1 MQHDER
7 GLRLKRRLFRIYFN
21 EKNTFHFDR
30 KSVTL
35 HYKCKYYTLTLM
47 NRLHII
53 IFALSC
59 LIAAS
64 CSNRTGY
71 NHRLDVADSLLNAGA
86 VDSAYSELCSI
97 KPQEIRTTED
107 SAFFYLL
114 HTQATYRMYKPVKS
128 MEGLNFAIRFYSD
141 GNRNREKL
149 ATAFFYKGNIL
160 YGNGDAKN
168 GIKYLKNAEFI
179 AEGTKNHEL
188 RHKIYEAFVVINEAA
203 DENAIAMKYS
213 WKSLRESEDANK
225 KNWIAHAYNNLAV
238 IYAKEGEK
246 DSSEIFL
253 KKSMVLLKFIPKRD
267 RLFIMNNIGV
277 YFMKNDKERA
287 KRYFLQILK
296 TSPIEEAYE
305 NLASIYASEGNSKL
319 ADEMWRMA
327 LRSGNLQ
334 VKDDVLHAMFR
345 NQTKNADFIA
355 AAATAERLIN
365 LKDSM
370 MMKRDDVNLKAMQAE
385 FDNIN
390 SRQVYERKMTIA
402 IAVIIILTLCASIAL
417 LYLRYKQYKTK
428 AAMSHDQMMIRS
440 YESQIVELKKLG
452 ENREKEIEAINRR
465 KEKLLE
471 KHRDTLNRGYSLYSD
486 IMRGKTTV
494 LWKKRDFECV
504 IEYFRLVDVEFVD
517 RLDNM
522 FDDLSP
528 KYKFFLIL
536 EHIGKTDAE
545 IMTIMGV
552 AEVSLRSIRSRVNKK
567 SVVRG

>member
-1 MQHDER
+1 
-7 GLRLKRRLFRIYFN
+7 
-21 EKNTFHFDR
+21 
-30 KSVTL
+30 
-35 HYKCKYYTLTLM
+35 M
-47 NRLHII
+47 NRLNII
-53 IFALSC
+53 ILTLTC
-59 LIAAS
+59 LFAAS
-64 CSNRTGY
+64 CSKNTGY
-71 NHRLDVADSLLNAGA
+71 NSKLAAVDSLLAAGA
-86 VDSAYSELCSI
+86 VDSAYSEI
-97 KPQEIRTTED
+97 NAMKPEEIRTTED
-107 SAFFYLL
+107 SAHFYLL
-114 HTQATYRMYKPVKS
+114 NTQAAYRMYKPIKS

-141 GNRNREKL
+141 GNSNREKL

-168 GIKYLKNAEFI
+168 GIRYLKNAEFI
-179 AEGTKNHEL
+179 AEKTNNHEL

-203 DENAIAMKYS
+203 NEDRTAMKYS
-213 WKSLRESEDANK
+213 WKSLNESKIAKK
-225 KNWIAHAYNNLAV
+225 KNWLAHAFNNLAV
-238 IYAKEGEK
+238 LYAKEGKK
-246 DSSEIFL
+246 DSSEIYL
-253 KKSMVLLKFIPKRD
+253 KKSMALLKFIQKRD

-287 KRYFLQILK
+287 KEYFLQILK

-305 NLASIYASEGNSKL
+305 NLASIYAGEGNNKL
-319 ADEMWRMA
+319 ADEMWTKA
-327 LRSGNLQ
+327 LKSGNLQ

-370 MMKRDDVNLKAMQAE
+370 AMKRDDINLKAMQAE

-390 SRQVYERKMTIA
+390 SKQEYERKMTIA
-402 IAVIIILTLCASIAL
+402 VAVIIILSLCVSIAL

-428 AAMSHDQMMIRS
+428 AAMAHDQMMIRS
-440 YESQIVELKKLG
+440 YESQIVELKRQG
-452 ENREKEIEAINRR
+452 ESREKEIETINRR

-471 KHRDTLNRGYSLYSD
+471 KHRDTLNRGYLLYSE
-486 IMRGKTTV
+486 IMKGKTTV

-517 RLDNM
+517 RLDNL
-522 FDDLSP
+522 FDDLSL

-567 SVVRG
+567 SVIRG

>member
-1 MQHDER
+1 M
-7 GLRLKRRLFRIYFN
+7 LFRIYFN
-21 EKNTFHFDR
+21 REKAFHFDI

-35 HYKCKYYTLTLM
+35 HYKCKCYTLTLM

-53 IFALSC
+53 ILTLTC

-64 CSNRTGY
+64 CNNHTGY
-71 NHRLDVADSLLNAGA
+71 NHKLAAVDSLLATGA
-86 VDSAYSELCSI
+86 VDSAYSELNNI
-97 KPQEIRTTED
+97 KPEEIRTTED

-114 HTQATYRMYKPVKS
+114 NTQAAYRMYKPIKS
-128 MEGLNFAIRFYSD
+128 MDGLNFAIRFYSD
-141 GNRNREKL
+141 GNSNREKL

-160 YGNGDAKN
+160 YGNGDAKS

-179 AEGTKNHEL
+179 AEKTNNHEL

-203 DENAIAMKYS
+203 DEDRIAMKYS
-213 WKSLRESEDANK
+213 WKSLHESEVAEK
-225 KNWIAHAYNNLAV
+225 KNWLAHAFNNLAV
-238 IYAKEGEK
+238 LYAKEGKK
-246 DSSEIFL
+246 DSSEIYL
-253 KKSMVLLKFIPKRD
+253 KKSMALLKFIPKRD

-287 KRYFLQILK
+287 KEYFLQILK

-305 NLASIYASEGNSKL
+305 NLASIYAGEGNNKL
-319 ADEMWRMA
+319 AEEMWTKA
-327 LRSGNLQ
+327 LKSGNLQ

-370 MMKRDDVNLKAMQAE
+370 AMKRDNVNLKAMQAE
-385 FDNIN
+385 FDNVN
-390 SRQVYERKMTIA
+390 SKQEYERKMTIA

-428 AAMSHDQMMIRS
+428 AAMAHDQMMIRS
-440 YESQIVELKKLG
+440 YEAQIEELKRQG
-452 ENREKEIEAINRR
+452 ESREKEIEAINRR

-471 KHRDTLNRGYSLYSD
+471 KHRDTLNRGYLLYSD
-486 IMRGKTTV
+486 IMKGKTTV

-517 RLDNM
+517 RLDNL

-567 SVVRG
+567 SVIRG

>member
-1 MQHDER
+1 M
-7 GLRLKRRLFRIYFN
+7 LFRIYFN
-21 EKNTFHFDR
+21 KENTFHFDR

-35 HYKCKYYTLTLM
+35 HYKCKCYTPTLM
-47 NRLHII
+47 NRLNII
-53 IFALSC
+53 ILTLTC
-59 LIAAS
+59 LFAAS
-64 CSNRTGY
+64 CSKNTGY
-71 NHRLDVADSLLNAGA
+71 NSKLAAVDSLLAAGA
-86 VDSAYSELCSI
+86 VDSAYSELNAM
-97 KPQEIRTTED
+97 KPEEIRTTED
-107 SAFFYLL
+107 SAHFYLL
-114 HTQATYRMYKPVKS
+114 NTQAAYRMYKPIKS

-141 GNRNREKL
+141 GNSNREKL

-168 GIKYLKNAEFI
+168 GIRYLKNAEFI
-179 AEGTKNHEL
+179 AEKTNNHEL

-203 DENAIAMKYS
+203 NEDRIAMKYS
-213 WKSLRESEDANK
+213 WKSLNESKIAKK
-225 KNWIAHAYNNLAV
+225 KNWLAHAFNNLAV
-238 IYAKEGEK
+238 LYAKEGKK
-246 DSSEIFL
+246 DSSEIYL
-253 KKSMVLLKFIPKRD
+253 KKSMALLKFIQKRD

-287 KRYFLQILK
+287 KEYFLQILK

-305 NLASIYASEGNSKL
+305 NLASIYAGEGNNKL
-319 ADEMWRMA
+319 ADEMWTKA
-327 LRSGNLQ
+327 LKSGNLQ

-345 NQTKNADFIA
+345 NQTKNTDFIA

-370 MMKRDDVNLKAMQAE
+370 AMKRDDINLKAMQAE

-390 SRQVYERKMTIA
+390 SKQEYERKMTIA
-402 IAVIIILTLCASIAL
+402 VAVIIILSLCVSIAL

-428 AAMSHDQMMIRS
+428 AAMAHDQMMIRS
-440 YESQIVELKKLG
+440 YESQIVELKRQG
-452 ENREKEIEAINRR
+452 ESREKEIETINRR

-471 KHRDTLNRGYSLYSD
+471 KHRDTLNRGYLLYSD
-486 IMRGKTTV
+486 IMKGKTTV

-517 RLDNM
+517 RLDNL

-567 SVVRG
+567 SVTRG